1 MVKVFTLLS
10 QQYLFIP
17 NNDNED
23 IKDNVKDSP
32 LKHYRVEDYSRLS
45 LETSVDWIEMLSI
58 NPRQSILIIIIII
71 NMITI

>member
-10 QQYLFIP
+10 QQYLFIQ

-23 IKDNVKDSP
+23 IKDNVKDSL
-32 LKHYRVEDYSRLS
+32 LKHYGVDYYSRLS

-58 NPRQSILIIIIII
+58 NPRQ
-71 NMITI
+71 